1 MSSSSSPP
9 RKILR
14 EYRMEISF
22 DSCSK
27 LVNKNAIDSRMIPL
41 AQYGANEPIET
52 TEQLRHPRF
61 VVPRRNES
69 NGEKEIYIER
79 EAVRS
84 LITARKR
91 CRAGGW
97 RFLTENSAKAG
108 TNSPHNTGD
117 GTPDVISGFAAAL
130 AR

>member
-1 MSSSSSPP
+1 
-9 RKILR
+9 
-14 EYRMEISF
+14 
-22 DSCSK
+22 
-27 LVNKNAIDSRMIPL
+27 MIPSPY
-41 AQYGANEPIET
+41 AQYGANEAIET
-52 TEQLRHPRF
+52 IEQLHHPRF
-61 VVPRRNES
+61 VVPRQNES
-69 NGEKEIYIER
+69 KREGGKKRERER